1 MTGPLIL
8 APAVVP
14 AWLLLALASMA
25 LVGTADLLLRRATL
39 RGVTPAS
46 FMVLQSWFFGSTA
59 LTWAVATGSLRWSPG
74 ILLGPLAGVL
84 AFVATYAFLRSLQA
98 PGAQVGVNAAIYRL
112 NLAVTAL
119 LAIVVLG
126 EGLTAA
132 KVAGLV
138 LAVVAVL
145 LLTEP
150 SARRAPRSVGGVG
163 WAGLAMVAFGLV
175 LFLYKVGVIF
185 GAPPPL
191 LIFGQFSSLT
201 IISFCWATWR
211 EGGVR
216 FTPTIWMHAP
226 ACGVLNSSG
235 RVLLV
240 WALTSGEASA
250 AVPVSQMSFVFTF
263 LLAAPLFGEAVTP
276 RKLGGLV
283 AAVLAVLAFYR

>member
-1 MTGPLIL
+1 M
-8 APAVVP
+8 
-14 AWLLLALASMA
+14 SMA

-39 RGVTPAS
+39 RGIRPAS
-46 FMVLQSWFFGSTA
+46 FMVLQSWFFGPTA
-59 LTWAVATGSLRWSPG
+59 LAWAMATGSVRWSRG
-74 ILLGPLAGVL
+74 ILLGPVAGVL

-98 PGAQVGVNAAIYRL
+98 PGAQVSVNAAIYRL

-126 EGLTAA
+126 EAVTAA
-132 KVAGLV
+132 KVAGLL
-138 LAVVAVL
+138 LAVAAVL
-145 LLTEP
+145 LLSETRARLATV
-150 SARRAPRSVGGVG
+150 SAAGVG
-163 WAGLAMVAFGLV
+163 WACLAMVAFGLV

-191 LIFGQFSSLT
+191 LIFGQFCALT
-201 IISFCWATWR
+201 TIAFCYATWR

-216 FTPTIWMHAP
+216 FTRTIWTHAP

-235 RVLLV
+235 RVLLA

-263 LLAAPLFGEAVTP
+263 LLAAPLFGEPVTR
-276 RKLGGLV
+276 RKLSGLV
-283 AAVLAVLAFYR
+283 AAILAILAFYR